1 MNAPYWLLYDKCF
14 PVPPPLPHGNER
26 VTRAR
31 SPDNPWRTIG
41 LRRGAGVV
49 ERDGLENRCT
59 GNRTVG
65 SNPTLSARTG
75 MKAADFS
82 HSEKVTYKC
91 TYKCLRSGGRKAV
104 GSLSAMIHWEGF
116 STVPCI
122 HKSRSVSSGWST
134 SALLPKADIGQ
145 RIKHVCVTL
154 KRAKCSGKLHPSA
167 RRRLPPAFV
176 LELTIAESK
185 RAGSA
190 FKEIS
195 P

>member
-1 MNAPYWLLYDKCF
+1 MSWGITRRDHRSKNAEPAHTLSYCAAHASMRIL
-14 PVPPPLPHGNER
+14 E
-26 VTRAR
+26 
-31 SPDNPWRTIG
+31 
-41 LRRGAGVV
+41 
-49 ERDGLENRCT
+49 LENRCT

-154 KRAKCSGKLHPSA
+154 KRAKCSGKLHRSA

-176 LELTIAESK
+176 LTD
-185 RAGSA
+185 
-190 FKEIS
+190 
-195 P
+195 

>member
-1 MNAPYWLLYDKCF
+1 MMKNLLDYYD
-14 PVPPPLPHGNER
+14 
-26 VTRAR
+26 VTSSTLRITYLF
-31 SPDNPWRTIG
+31 SFLSVLMG
-41 LRRGAGVV
+41 LSGH
-49 ERDGLENRCT
+49 T
-59 GNRTVG
+59 MG

-104 GSLSAMIHWEGF
+104 GSLSAMIHWEEF

>member
-1 MNAPYWLLYDKCF
+1 MYVQMPSERGKEGRGIVKCND
-14 PVPPPLPHGNER
+14 PLGR
-26 VTRAR
+26 VFY
-31 SPDNPWRTIG
+31 
-41 LRRGAGVV
+41 
-49 ERDGLENRCT
+49 C
-59 GNRTVG
+59 
-65 SNPTLSARTG
+65 
-75 MKAADFS
+75 
-82 HSEKVTYKC
+82 
-91 TYKCLRSGGRKAV
+91 AV
-104 GSLSAMIHWEGF
+104 
-116 STVPCI
+116 